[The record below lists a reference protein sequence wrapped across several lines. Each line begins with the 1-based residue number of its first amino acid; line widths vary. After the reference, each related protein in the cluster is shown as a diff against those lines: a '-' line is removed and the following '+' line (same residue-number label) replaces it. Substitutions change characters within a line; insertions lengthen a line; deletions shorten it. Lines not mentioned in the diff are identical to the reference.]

1 VVVHVPPGPP
11 PPPAYIP
18 TTALALDVGS
28 FVAIRASLQA
38 GTADARAAFEC
49 SLEPPFEHAGFIVF
63 AGLEPLLESLER
75 FRPKSDDLAWLYS
88 VGAIDGPT
96 RERLASMRFACDVE
110 AAPEGS
116 VVFPGEPVLAIE
128 GPFWQAQMMAG
139 LVQSALSEPSL
150 VATKTMR
157 CSLAAEGG
165 EVIEASAVIAH
176 RLGGNPLLAR
186 AAFVGGADATTCTL
200 AARRFGIPLRAM
212 QPLHSVL
219 ASASE
224 TAAYETWLD
233 AAPDL
238 AVLRVDAKDA
248 LAGGARVIAAIKK
261 RPKKSTWHALQVAI
275 ELGSGDRAELATELT
290 RAFVASGVRAPVVAA
305 SGDLD
310 EWKISELRRRQ
321 APVTSFILGPYT
333 LQLPAPPARYDLVAI
348 EEDGDWVPRVRL
360 GSTLFSSSDPGRKV
374 LLRYFDE
381 DGRPL
386 GDLSHA
392 MNERLVGARDLK
404 IIDRATGFVTRLPSA
419 TSSAPLL
426 TKVMRGGK
434 RVARPES
441 VFETRERARKAV
453 TSLFDR
459 YRRLTSPRH
468 FPVGMTQALTTLKAD
483 LVAAS
488 A

>member
-1 VVVHVPPGPP
+1 VPVPAQT
-11 PPPAYIP
+11 PPAYIP
-18 TTALALDVGS
+18 TTALALDVES
-28 FVAIRASLQA
+28 FVAIRAAIRA

-49 SLEPPFEHAGFIVF
+49 SFDPPFQDAGFLVF

-75 FRPKSDDLAWLYS
+75 FRPKNDDLAWLYS
-88 VGAIDGPT
+88 VGAIDGAT
-96 RERLASMRFACDVE
+96 RDRLASMRFACDVE

-128 GPFWQAQMMAG
+128 GPFWQAQMMSG
-139 LVQSALSEPSL
+139 LIQSALSEATL

-157 CSLAAEGG
+157 CSLAADGG
-165 EVIEASAVIAH
+165 EIIEASAVVAH

-186 AAFVGGADATTCTL
+186 ASFVGGADATTCTL

-212 QPLHSVL
+212 QPLRSVL

-224 TAAYETWLD
+224 TAAYEAWLD

-238 AVLRVDAKDA
+238 AVLRVDAKDP

-290 RAFVASGVRAPVVAA
+290 RAFVASGVRAPVIAA

-310 EWKISELRRRQ
+310 EWRIAELRRRQ
-321 APVTSFILGPYT
+321 APVTSFILGPHT
-333 LQLPAPPARYDLVAI
+333 LQLPGPPARYELVAI
-348 EEDGDWVPRVRL
+348 EEEGDWAPRVRL
-360 GSTLFSSSDPGRKV
+360 GPTLVASSDPGRKV
-374 LLRYFDE
+374 LMRYFDE

-386 GDLSHA
+386 GDLAHGT
-392 MNERLVGARDLK
+392 NERLSGTRDLK
-404 IIDRATGFVTRLPSA
+404 IIDRATGFVTRLPAAA
-419 TSSAPLL
+419 TSAPLL

-434 RVARPES
+434 RLARPES

-459 YRRLTSPRH
+459 YLRLTSPRH
-468 FPVGMTQALTTLKAD
+468 YPIGMTQALTTLKAE
-483 LVAAS
+483 LVAA
-488 A
+488 AT

>member
-1 VVVHVPPGPP
+1 LVPAPAPT
-11 PPPAYIP
+11 PPAYIP
-18 TTALALDVGS
+18 TTALALDVES
-28 FVAIRASLQA
+28 FVAIRASIRA

-49 SLEPPFEHAGFIVF
+49 SLDPLFNDAGFMVF

-88 VGAIDGPT
+88 VGAIDGAT
-96 RERLASMRFACDVE
+96 RDRLASMRFSCDVE

-128 GPFWQAQMMAG
+128 GPFWQAQMMSG
-139 LVQSALSEPSL
+139 LVQSAISEATL

-157 CSLAAEGG
+157 CSLAADGG
-165 EVIEASAVIAH
+165 EIIEASAVVAH

-186 AAFVGGADATTCTL
+186 ASFVGGADATTCTL

-212 QPLHSVL
+212 QPLRSVL

-224 TAAYETWLD
+224 TAAYEAWLD

-238 AVLRVDAKDA
+238 AVLRVDAKDP

-310 EWKISELRRRQ
+310 EWKIAELRRRQ
-321 APVTSFILGPYT
+321 APVTSFILGPHT
-333 LQLPAPPARYDLVAI
+333 LQVSAPPARYELVAI
-348 EEDGDWVPRVRL
+348 EEEGDWAPRVRL
-360 GSTLFSSSDPGRKV
+360 GPTLVASSDPGRKV
-374 LLRYFDE
+374 LMRYFDE

-386 GDLSHA
+386 GDLAHA
-392 MNERLVGARDLK
+392 TNERLSGARDLK
-404 IIDRATGFVTRLPSA
+404 IIDRATGFVTRLPTAA
-419 TSSAPLL
+419 TSAPLL
-426 TKVMRGGK
+426 TKVMRAGK
-434 RVARPES
+434 RLARPES

-453 TSLFDR
+453 TALFDR
-459 YRRLTSPRH
+459 YLRLTSPRH
-468 FPVGMTQALTTLKAD
+468 YPVGMTLALTTLKAD
-483 LVAAS
+483 LVAA
-488 A
+488 AT